1 MVKFHRIVEV
11 NANRVD
17 DFGLDSMIYLSIFV
31 VVGPEL
37 DIDVSVRNVL

>member
-1 MVKFHRIVEV
+1 MVKFDRIVEV

-17 DFGLDSMIYLSIFV
+17 DFGSDSMIVLSIFV

-37 DIDVSVRNVL
+37 DMDICVRNVL